1 MSTMKVGK
9 DTSLR
14 DGGVHFRT
22 FQNLLKQREALDHQ
36 ILKLQGKLFKT
47 LELQSLSKI
56 KGLNSRRKR
65 YVARMKNT
73 IILKEAIQ
81 KSMVPGCKM
90 TMKDIL
96 KAIHK
101 EHLYHTRSKSLY
113 TMVNNKL
120 HIMVEDKKRGT
131 LKVLK
136 VSRGVFMLQKTG

>member
-1 MSTMKVGK
+1 MITMKVGK

-22 FQNLLKQREALDHQ
+22 FQKLTKQREVLDHK
-36 ILKLQGKLFKT
+36 ILKLQENLFKS
-47 LELQSLSKI
+47 LEVQALGKKKRYSK
-56 KGLNSRRKR
+56 KKK

-73 IILKEAIQ
+73 IILKDAIQ
-81 KSMVPGCKM
+81 QSMVPDCKM

-101 EHLYHTRSKSLY
+101 EHLYHTRSDSLY

-131 LKVLK
+131 LKMLK
-136 VSRGVFMLQKTG
+136 ISRGVFMLQRTG

>member
-1 MSTMKVGK
+1 MSMTKVGK

-22 FQNLLKQREALDHQ
+22 FQNLVKQREALDHQ
-36 ILKLQGKLFKT
+36 ILKLQKDLFKT
-47 LELQSLSKI
+47 LELQVLDQKKRSI
-56 KGLNSRRKR
+56 KRKKK

-73 IILKEAIQ
+73 IILKDAIQ
-81 KSMVPGCKM
+81 QSMVPGRKM
-90 TMKDIL
+90 TMTDIL

-101 EHLYHTRSKSLY
+101 EHLYHTRSDSLY

-131 LKVLK
+131 PKMLKI
-136 VSRGVFMLQKTG
+136 SRGVFMLQRTG